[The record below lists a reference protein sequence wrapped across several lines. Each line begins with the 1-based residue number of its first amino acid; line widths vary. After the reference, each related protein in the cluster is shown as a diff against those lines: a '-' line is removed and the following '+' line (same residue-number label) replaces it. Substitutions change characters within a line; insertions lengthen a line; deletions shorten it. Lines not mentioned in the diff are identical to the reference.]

1 MEVGR
6 EEQEVRGGDALAA
19 AAAEEDGGRE
29 AEDGGRRVRAM
40 RSEGGRSDEDGL
52 GGNGG
57 EGEVVNDECR
67 QKVTTAAAKMAD
79 ARVSMSAKSPANTK
93 KEAFLAIIKQKIYLI
108 IKN

>member
-6 EEQEVRGGDALAA
+6 EQEVRGGDALAA

-52 GGNGG
+52 GGNVG

-67 QKVTTAAAKMAD
+67 QKVTTAAKMAD
-79 ARVSMSAKSPANTK
+79 ARVPMSAKRPANTK
-93 KEAFLAIIKQKIYLI
+93 QGSFFCNYQANNMFNY
-108 IKN
+108 